1 MLFVKMRF
9 NFQAMRGQKLKMG
22 KKMLLLALLG
32 CFLITQG
39 CLAAAVGYGAYTYG
53 SSKDEATQ
61 KEAETKNIQTYNTYK
76 TDADKLNLER
86 EKARLKPQPVMT
98 FAEWKL
104 AHNIATPVPEPK
116 AASSEPK
123 KD

>member
-1 MLFVKMRF
+1 
-9 NFQAMRGQKLKMG
+9 MG
-22 KKMLLLALLG
+22 KKLILLGLLG

-61 KEAETKNIQTYNTYK
+61 KEAEAKHIQTYNTYK
-76 TDADKLNLER
+76 ADADKLNLER
-86 EKARLKPQPVMT
+86 EKAGLKPQPVMT

-104 AHNIATPVPEPK
+104 AHNIPTPASEPK
-116 AASSEPK
+116 AAPPEPK
-123 KD
+123 KN